1 MKTALALVCLIGIKM
16 ACVYAFVEHGL
27 GIAPRS
33 WAVIGAMILAQAVL
47 GVMVDEV
54 RKSK

>member
-1 MKTALALVCLIGIKM
+1 MKTALAWMCLVGIKV
-16 ACVYAFVEHGL
+16 ACVYAFIHYGL
-27 GIAPRS
+27 GVVPRS
-33 WAVIGAMILAQAVL
+33 WLVVGAMILAQAVL